1 MTGGGCILAVIL
13 TAIIMGLF
21 TWYVFTAKP
30 ASQKRMSAIEWGS
43 GALRS
48 AEA

>member
-1 MTGGGCILAVIL
+1 MTGGGCIFAVIL

-30 ASQKRMSAIEWGS
+30 AAHKQMSAIEWDS
-43 GALRS
+43 GVSRS
-48 AEA
+48 AAA